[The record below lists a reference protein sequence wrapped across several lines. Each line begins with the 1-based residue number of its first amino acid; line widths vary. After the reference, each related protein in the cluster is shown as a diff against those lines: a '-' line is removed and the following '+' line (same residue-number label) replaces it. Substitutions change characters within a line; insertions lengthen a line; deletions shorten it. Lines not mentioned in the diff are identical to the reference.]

1 MVPCEAGKLQF
12 NGIQSLCFT
21 LTISAVHNKAFHQ
34 LLKGI
39 VSIENV
45 NIQTALWNEFNDR
58 LKDSIST
65 GTIQKKYLKR
75 RYRRLMFFIKILP
88 EALNLKLL
96 RILGCD

>member
-1 MVPCEAGKLQF
+1 M
-12 NGIQSLCFT
+12 
-21 LTISAVHNKAFHQ
+21 
-34 LLKGI
+34 LKGI

>member
-1 MVPCEAGKLQF
+1 
-12 NGIQSLCFT
+12 

-75 RYRRLMFFIKILP
+75 RYRQLMFFIKILP
-88 EALNLKLL
+88 EALKLKFLKLL
-96 RILGCD
+96 FKI